1 MRIFIPPIDLQKE
14 IPIQLS
20 ADKSH
25 YLISVLRGRQGDV
38 VTVIDGKGKA
48 YSAEITTV
56 SNTKAF
62 VKIVSEIA
70 IDTEAPFD
78 LVLCQGIL
86 KGEKMDM
93 VIQKTTELGIK
104 EIIPVITERSIV
116 RQTRKI
122 DRWRKIAEEAAEQ
135 CGRAVVPVIHEPM
148 EYSKALSAFPVHH
161 GFIFW
166 EEGGMTLTDA
176 VLKISSHPIDLL
188 TDSTI
193 HQSVD
198 SSIHPFTHS
207 PIHLFI
213 GPEGGFTSEEIS
225 QAEDKGLA
233 RTTLGKR
240 ILRAETAAI
249 AAVTLVQ
256 FLFDK

>member
-1 MRIFIPPIDLQKE
+1 MTIFIPPENIQKE
-14 IPIQLS
+14 TPISLS
-20 ADKSH
+20 SDKSH
-25 YLISVLRGRQGDV
+25 YLTSVLRSRAGDV
-38 VTVIDGKGKA
+38 VTVIDGRGKA
-48 YSAEITTV
+48 YSAEIITV
-56 SNTKAF
+56 SDKKAF

-70 IDTEAPFD
+70 LDTESPLD

-104 EIIPVITERSIV
+104 EIIPVITERGLV
-116 RQTRKI
+116 RQTRKT

-135 CGRAVVPVIHEPM
+135 CGRAVIPVVHEPM
-148 EYSKALSAFPVHH
+148 EYAKVLSSLPVNP

-166 EEGGMTLTDA
+166 EQGGMPLSE
-176 VLKISSHPIDLL
+176 VPFESNP
-188 TDSTI
+188 
-193 HQSVD
+193 QSL
-198 SSIHPFTHS
+198 IPNPLF
-207 PIHLFI
+207 LFI
-213 GPEGGFTSEEIS
+213 GPEGGFTSEEVA
-225 QAEDKGLA
+225 QAEGKRLVK
-233 RTTLGKR
+233 TTLGRR